1 MDTTMGLI
9 KLTNP
14 NARTEEPKS
23 FSFDT
28 VFDWK
33 YDFFIS
39 KI

>member
-1 MDTTMGLI
+1 MDTTMGLV

-14 NARTEEPKS
+14 NAPNDEPKS

-33 YDFFIS
+33 
-39 KI
+39 